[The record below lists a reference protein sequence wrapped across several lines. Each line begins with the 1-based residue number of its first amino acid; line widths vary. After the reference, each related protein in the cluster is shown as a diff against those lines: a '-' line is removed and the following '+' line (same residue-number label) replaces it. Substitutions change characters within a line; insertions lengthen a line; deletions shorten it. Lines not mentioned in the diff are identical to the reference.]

1 MPCSKEEALQRL
13 FYNIS
18 SSFQLLFI
26 FYFVSSTLLSKLS
39 DLFANIPLFQRNQAE
54 HEDCFSEEDVEEEE
68 DEEEEEIQEHYG
80 QSRYYQVGTREN
92 DLVADIIHGGESL
105 LFYHNSVDS
114 PKRHQTVL
122 MEGGG
127 GGGGGGGGEEEEI
140 DHEEKLVHE
149 ETDDSN
155 TTNELDSAQDLSF
168 GHRDSESEVEEDGIE
183 EEVPS
188 SDYLLDSG
196 TTDEDGLMLRTDAD
210 RHKNDLAQDVGKQK
224 EGCYDQVH
232 WKKEERTDHFS
243 GNNGS
248 LSAFVQP
255 QLELENRRSQVI
267 IEKDEEE
274 IFGDSY
280 TIGSTSKSSS
290 EWRSSINCRDS
301 GTEDPFS
308 SSSRRSCPKWESYTV
323 FQKYDEEMTFLDR
336 ITAQKLHET
345 ESLRSI
351 KACPRSISERI
362 VHKIATINK
371 KLPDVRHN
379 PYRELE
385 AAYVAQICLTWEALN
400 WNYKNFQ
407 SKRVARRDF
416 DPGCPA
422 HIAQQFQ
429 QFQVLLQRYIENEPY
444 EQGRRPEVYAR
455 MRLLAPKL
463 LQVPEYRDSEDD
475 QIKEEGFRSRI
486 SSAAFLMIMED
497 CIQTFMNFLK
507 ADRARPCQ
515 VLAAFFKRHKRSSVD
530 PALLT
535 LMKKV
540 NNKKKMKLKDARRT
554 RKCIR
559 KRKLNV
565 DEEMEI
571 LMGLIDLKLVSR
583 VLRMSDL
590 SEEQLHWCEEKM
602 SKVRVSQGKLQRDSS
617 PLFFPSH

>member
-18 SSFQLLFI
+18 SSFQLLF
-26 FYFVSSTLLSKLS
+26 FFVFVSSTLLSKLFHF
-39 DLFANIPLFQRNQAE
+39 FANISWFQRNQAE
-54 HEDCFSEEDVEEEE
+54 HEDCFSEEDVEEEDE
-68 DEEEEEIQEHYG
+68 EEEEEEEIQEHYE

-92 DLVADIIHGGESL
+92 DLVANIIHGGEGL
-105 LFYHNSVDS
+105 LFYHNGVNS
-114 PKRHQTVL
+114 PKRRKTLL
-122 MEGGG
+122 MEEEGGG
-127 GGGGGGGGEEEEI
+127 GGET
-140 DHEEKLVHE
+140 DHEEQLVHE

-155 TTNELDSAQDLSF
+155 TTHELVSAQDSSI
-168 GHRDSESEVEEDGIE
+168 GHHDWESEVEEDVVE
-183 EEVPS
+183 EEVPTADS
-188 SDYLLDSG
+188 LRDSG
-196 TTDEDGLMLRTDAD
+196 PTDDVGLTSRTDAD
-210 RHKNDLAQDVGKQK
+210 RHKNDMAHDVGKH
-224 EGCYDQVH
+224 EDCYDQEY

-243 GNNGS
+243 GNKGKQN
-248 LSAFVQP
+248 AFVQP
-255 QLELENRRSQVI
+255 QLELENRRSQI
-267 IEKDEEE
+267 MIEKDGDEE
-274 IFGDSY
+274 IFGDSC
-280 TIGSTSKSSS
+280 TVGSTSKSSS

-323 FQKYDEEMTFLDR
+323 FQKYDEEMMFLDR

-351 KACPRSISERI
+351 KVCPRSISERI

-371 KLPDVRHN
+371 KPPDIRQN

-385 AAYVAQICLTWEALN
+385 AAYAAQICLTWEALN

-407 SKRVARRDF
+407 SKRVARHDF

-429 QFQVLLQRYIENEPY
+429 QFQVLLQRYVENEPY

-475 QIKEEGFRSRI
+475 QIKEDGFRSRI
-486 SSAAFLMIMED
+486 SSGAFLMIMED

-507 ADRARPCQ
+507 ADKAGPCQ
-515 VLAAFFKRHKRSSVD
+515 VLAAFFKRHRRSSVD
-530 PALLT
+530 AALLT

-540 NNKKKMKLKDARRT
+540 NNKKKMKLNDLRRT
-554 RKCIR
+554 RKCMR
-559 KRKLNV
+559 KRKLSV

-571 LMGLIDLKLVSR
+571 LMGLIDLKVVSR

-590 SEEQLHWCEEKM
+590 GEEQRHWCEEKM